1 MLCCCSCLLLLLLL
15 LVLQH
20 QQQQPEEEEEE
31 EQATEDHEVQGP
43 SSLDDSHPASKLQV
57 TFAEQ
62 LLGGEGI
69 RYAFISHAVGT
80 GFGDQVP
87 TFATIPRSVDS
98 SWLFMAVNDE
108 AMAELLQRHGFDS
121 ILRKWKNRATS
132 NLCTN
137 TCASDL
143 AQAAWTQQ
151 ARLGGAVLRH
161 PYCLISHTADPED
174 LLRNQFDIDGFSKG
188 LVEAATRTS
197 AWVITGGT
205 ASGVMEIVG
214 KAMRKHDKAAFEESC
229 PANPKKMDA
238 AEAKPEGTAV
248 DDRPLAALQEN
259 HSHFIICDN
268 GKVGSQTFGTEIPFR
283 TRFEDHVAKGDFND
297 IEGSLQVRVPRV
309 MILLNGGKISLESL
323 VQAALVVSN
332 ALHEAVKEFMP
343 QDTLTTQDIEH
354 FDPVHAALIAASA
367 CRDTAEREH
376 GSASYQDG
384 LAKKDLELLI
394 GYWDDARLQESAD
407 RFEKLAILVLEDLAQ
422 SGKGVEYLFQD
433 IGWRTFV
440 SKTTYRRAVDQYW
453 MTPVPFHLHFHHGQL
468 DHTKLFSWRSWLSL
482 RADSKGQAKELKIC
496 DFGPWQFFS
505 IPYVQAWTN
514 GIARCLF
521 VALYSYAVFYRL
533 LAVGSICFME
543 VLLFLWALGLALV
556 ELRQLENSGFHS
568 YIHDFWNIL
577 DALHITVQSLV
588 YLDSDD
594 DLEDEEE
601 ANEDYDVLHEE
612 HTLRLGQVQVVLLSF
627 CQTSEAQVEALLDAA
642 GGGRAAEVESIL
654 ERQQE
659 PDLDCVASRTICGI
673 RERPPRGDTP
683 FAGSVDK
690 HKTTH
695 DAANPLHIA
704 AGKGRLRVARLL
716 LEANAEKGKVVR
728 LWLEEKADKDRATR
742 DAANPLHIAA
752 GKGRLR
758 VARLLLE
765 ANAEKGKVVRLWLE
779 EKADKDRATRD
790 AANPL
795 HIAAGKGRL
804 LVARLLLEANAD
816 KDKAHQSGQL
826 EIVRL
831 LLQAKAEKDK
841 VLLSALVLGLLLAD
855 QSRDMNKPE
864 QVLEVMHA
872 MNLLPCWIRVLQV
885 LQNSEH
891 FGTLLITIFG
901 MAKDALKF
909 FILVFIFCCAFSC
922 AITPI
927 LFSQIEERDNQGLT
941 WAFWTIVGS
950 MDEAALAQL
959 KTLPPITRTTA
970 TILVY
975 ILALVC
981 NVLLVNLLIAVMN
994 STYEKNQSMSQTSW
1008 AFSRIEAVL
1017 EYDDESTLPPPLN
1030 LVGLLLVQSYNP
1042 FKTDDFRQ
1050 YEVEDI

>member
-1 MLCCCSCLLLLLLL
+1 MSDD
-15 LVLQH
+15 VR
-20 QQQQPEEEEEE
+20 QQSGELD
-31 EQATEDHEVQGP
+31 AANGHDTER
-43 SSLDDSHPASKLQV
+43 SLRPPGRCRHGL
-57 TFAEQ
+57 
-62 LLGGEGI
+62 
-69 RYAFISHAVGT
+69 
-80 GFGDQVP
+80 
-87 TFATIPRSVDS
+87 
-98 SWLFMAVNDE
+98 
-108 AMAELLQRHGFDS
+108 AELSFDT
-121 ILRKWKNRATS
+121 RTS
-132 NLCTN
+132 
-137 TCASDL
+137 
-143 AQAAWTQQ
+143 Q
-151 ARLGGAVLRH
+151 
-161 PYCLISHTADPED
+161 YCLISHTADPED
-174 LLRNQFDIDGFSKG
+174 LLRTVALKEPWGLRNPNLILSIMGGAGNMVLPPNQFDIDGFSKG

-214 KAMRKHDKAAFEESC
+214 KAMRKHDKERKVPCLGITPYGALKRGWRDLICSEAAFEESC
-229 PANPKKMDA
+229 PANPKRMDA
-238 AEAKPEGTAV
+238 AEAKPEGAAV
-248 DDRPLAALQEN
+248 DDKPLAALQEN

-268 GKVGSQTFGTEIPFR
+268 GKVGSETFGTEIPFR
-283 TRFEDHVAKGDFND
+283 TRFEDHVAKGEFND
-297 IEGSLQVRVPRV
+297 VEGSLQVRVPRV

-323 VQAALVVSN
+323 VQAIQTGCPLVVCRGTGRLADVICRVLEEPCSVDDEDEN
-332 ALHEAVKEFMP
+332 SFRSHLQETLHEAVKEFMP

-354 FDPVHAALIAASA
+354 FEAIVQSDMVVIYSINDRFEEVVLQAVLGHAGSAPTTSSRDLEAPSAVAVGQQLALAVQWGCSNYYGHLGQRLMENGDPNGAIKLIFKELVAFNSGMTPVTVVRSVRENAGMLVSWLLQNYLKQMDQFVVNEETLGIDIHWSRVAQESWRSLEGLLVWSIEQEAPCSVLEIIWSYMEDPVHAALIAASA
-367 CRDTAEREH
+367 CRDTAERKH

-384 LAKKDLELLI
+384 LAKKELE
-394 GYWDDARLQESAD
+394 DSAD

-422 SGKGVEYLFQD
+422 SGKGVEYLFQEPVRWQ
-433 IGWRTFV
+433 GKHNCFRLAHNLGCKTFV

-468 DHTKLFSWRSWLSL
+468 DHAKLFSWRSWLSL
-482 RADSKGQAKELKIC
+482 RADSKGQTRELKIC

-556 ELRQLENSGFHS
+556 ELRQFQTSGFTS
-568 YIHDFWNIL
+568 YINDFWNIL
-577 DALHITVQSLV
+577 DALHIT
-588 YLDSDD
+588 
-594 DLEDEEE
+594 
-601 ANEDYDVLHEE
+601 
-612 HTLRLGQVQVVLLSF
+612 
-627 CQTSEAQVEALLDAA
+627 
-642 GGGRAAEVESIL
+642 
-654 ERQQE
+654 
-659 PDLDCVASRTICGI
+659 
-673 RERPPRGDTP
+673 
-683 FAGSVDK
+683 
-690 HKTTH
+690 
-695 DAANPLHIA
+695 
-704 AGKGRLRVARLL
+704 
-716 LEANAEKGKVVR
+716 
-728 LWLEEKADKDRATR
+728 
-742 DAANPLHIAA
+742 
-752 GKGRLR
+752 
-758 VARLLLE
+758 
-765 ANAEKGKVVRLWLE
+765 
-779 EKADKDRATRD
+779 
-790 AANPL
+790 
-795 HIAAGKGRL
+795 
-804 LVARLLLEANAD
+804 
-816 KDKAHQSGQL
+816 
-826 EIVRL
+826 
-831 LLQAKAEKDK
+831 

-927 LFSQIEERDNQGLT
+927 LFSQIEERDNQAGQGNSCFPGLT

-959 KTLPPITRTTA
+959 KTLPPITRMTA
-970 TILVY
+970 TVLVY

-1030 LVGLLLVQSYNP
+1030 LLGLLLDP
-1042 FKTDDFRQ
+1042 FGQVSR
-1050 YEVEDI
+1050 V